1 MSSTGRKT
9 KWKTLFVAAAV
20 TLLSLSLSLL
30 VTYIVT
36 HFFNGHMSRID
47 LIIATIVP
55 TVVAGP
61 VTWFVESYRQKAK
74 EALARL
80 QVLKDELEYQ
90 ANHDTLTGILNR
102 RSFIAGV
109 ADKTDGVLIS
119 IDVDHFKRINDTY
132 GHAAGD
138 LALVQITQAISHAV
152 RESDLF
158 ARLGGEEFAVFA
170 NDASYENAKDLAER
184 IRLAVNAVDFSPEE
198 GVHHELSVS
207 IGSAFGSESKD
218 FDAMVAI
225 ADQRLYYAKEN
236 GRNRAIFPDAD
247 DLKQVA

>member
-1 MSSTGRKT
+1 MSNAEK
-9 KWKTLFVAAAV
+9 KANWKIFLVALAV
-20 TLLSLSLSLL
+20 TLLSLFLSLL

-36 HFFNGHMSRID
+36 HILHGYMNHTSVV
-47 LIIATIVP
+47 IATIVP

-61 VTWFVESYRQKAK
+61 VTWFVESYRQKAND
-74 EALARL
+74 ALARL
-80 QVLKDELEYQ
+80 QVLKDELEHQ

-138 LALVQITQAISHAV
+138 MALVQITQAISNAV

-184 IRLAVNAVDFSPEE
+184 IRLSVNAVDFSPEE

-218 FDAMVAI
+218 FDAMVAL

-236 GRNRAIFPDAD
+236 GRNRAIFPDVG

>member
-1 MSSTGRKT
+1 MSETGRKT
-9 KWKTLFVAAAV
+9 KRKTFYVATAV
-20 TLLSLSLSLL
+20 TLLSVSLSLL
-30 VTYIVT
+30 VTYVVT
-36 HFFNGHMSRID
+36 HITQGYMDDSAIV
-47 LIIATIVP
+47 IATIVP
-55 TVVAGP
+55 IIVAGP
-61 VTWFVESYRQKAK
+61 VTWVIESYRHKAND
-74 EALARL
+74 ALARL
-80 QVLKDELEYQ
+80 QLVKDELEHQ

-132 GHAAGD
+132 GHTAGD
-138 LALVQITQAISHAV
+138 RALVQITQAISNAV

-170 NDASYENAKDLAER
+170 NDASYDNAKDLAER

-236 GRNRAIFPDAD
+236 GRNRAIFPDAV

>member
-9 KWKTLFVAAAV
+9 NWKTLFVAAAV

-158 ARLGGEEFAVFA
+158 RALGRRG
-170 NDASYENAKDLAER
+170 
-184 IRLAVNAVDFSPEE
+184 IRCLC
-198 GVHHELSVS
+198 
-207 IGSAFGSESKD
+207 
-218 FDAMVAI
+218 
-225 ADQRLYYAKEN
+225 Q
-236 GRNRAIFPDAD
+236 
-247 DLKQVA
+247 

>member
-1 MSSTGRKT
+1 MSETGRKT
-9 KWKTLFVAAAV
+9 KRKTFYVATAV
-20 TLLSLSLSLL
+20 TLLSVSLSLL
-30 VTYIVT
+30 VTYVVT
-36 HFFNGHMSRID
+36 HITQGYMDDSAIV
-47 LIIATIVP
+47 IATIVP
-55 TVVAGP
+55 IIVAGP
-61 VTWFVESYRQKAK
+61 VTWVIESYRHKAND
-74 EALARL
+74 ALSRL
-80 QVLKDELEYQ
+80 QLVKDELEYQ

-138 LALVQITQAISHAV
+138 LALVQITEAISNAV

-236 GRNRAIFPDAD
+236 GRNRAIFPDAV